1 MKEKQEDNNRG
12 KDVVAVE
19 KKPKGGLK
27 QKKKKTLKKKDLTW
41 LTWRY
46 GIQLGGAQA
55 SVEKVE

>member
-1 MKEKQEDNNRG
+1 M
-12 KDVVAVE
+12 VVVE

-27 QKKKKTLKKKDLTW
+27 QTKKKTLKKKKDLTW

>member
-1 MKEKQEDNNRG
+1 MKEMQEDNNRG

-27 QKKKKTLKKKDLTW
+27 QKNKKQKKDLTW
-41 LTWRY
+41 LTWRC

-55 SVEKVE
+55 SVERVE

>member
-1 MKEKQEDNNRG
+1 M
-12 KDVVAVE
+12 VAVE

-27 QKKKKTLKKKDLTW
+27 QKKKNNIKKKKKDLTW

-55 SVEKVE
+55 SVERVE